1 MRPDPRRDCPHCQKP
16 LVRWANPP
24 GSSWSGEFQYACFN
38 DECPYFVR
46 GWAWMRDHF
55 AVSASYRYRFDPL
68 TGESGPLPVWSRD
81 ALRSSILAEEV
92 KAPYA

>member
-1 MRPDPRRDCPHCQKP
+1 MKHECPYCQEP
-16 LVRWANPP
+16 LVRWANPQS
-24 GSSWSGEFQYACFN
+24 SSWSGEFQYVCFN
-38 DECPYFVR
+38 DECPYYVR

-55 AVSASYRYRFDPL
+55 AVSASYRYRFDPS
-68 TGESGPLPVWSRD
+68 TGESGPLPVWSKD